1 MGWDIQ
7 SGICKKRF
15 LKLVKS
21 VLERS
26 SGNGR
31 LGRREALAVCI
42 GLVFKKYLLLFQ
54 GLYLSLSQHLFNAP
68 TEACMLAATSTSSFE
83 NTCFFKV
90 LLALNLSVENAS
102 RT

>member
-1 MGWDIQ
+1 MGWDMQ

-21 VLERS
+21 VSERS

-42 GLVFKKYLLLFQ
+42 GLVFKQYLLLFQ
-54 GLYLSLSQHLFNAP
+54 GLYLSLSQLLLPSA
-68 TEACMLAATSTSSFE
+68 LASVCCLSTTSSPAH
-83 NTCFFKV
+83 THV
-90 LLALNLSVENAS
+90 
-102 RT
+102 